1 MAPQAQGRCSASQA
15 TTVAATLLVLL
26 FLGFHSTEA
35 TSTFSV
41 GDTSGWT
48 YNIQSWTN
56 GKQFKAGDTL
66 IFNYDASIHNVAVVD
81 GNSYK
86 SCRDSPTSKSFSSG
100 KDQIK
105 LSKGRNYFICSI
117 PGHCEAG
124 LKLAVDAS

>member
-1 MAPQAQGRCSASQA
+1 MARQAQGGCSASQA

-26 FLGFHSTEA
+26 FLRFHSTEA

-66 IFNYDASIHNVAVVD
+66 STIPSPIIPFFFFSYYLPPLYFSYYTIF
-81 GNSYK
+81 
-86 SCRDSPTSKSFSSG
+86 
-100 KDQIK
+100 
-105 LSKGRNYFICSI
+105 
-117 PGHCEAG
+117 
-124 LKLAVDAS
+124 